1 MGPLLSAALCS
12 KNPSLLWLEDVY
24 IHVTEMVVYS
34 HVFMCDSLLCELKF

>member
-24 IHVTEMVVYS
+24 IHMTEMVVYP
-34 HVFMCDSLLCELKF
+34 HVFICVIAFCVS